1 MRSRRQRNSL
11 LRASLSWFVRLV
23 QRFGWM
29 AASIA
34 LVSALTG
41 WLIARHMA
49 PEPNFEARPV
59 RFTVQPP
66 DNTDYREGRV
76 SPDGRWLAFIGIDTS
91 GVKQLWVQA
100 LDSLSARPLGRA
112 EFTPFWSPDSRFI
125 AFGQDGKLKRID
137 VAGGPPQ
144 TICDATLIIGGSWN
158 QDGIIIFGSGTGTGG
173 PEILQVP
180 ASGGVARRLTVAN
193 IHSGENQHTF
203 PVFLPDGQH
212 FLYTI
217 QSAKTGDGGIYLGSL
232 RASRKSAIVC

>member
-1 MRSRRQRNSL
+1 M
-11 LRASLSWFVRLV
+11 RASLSWFVRLV